1 MKRGLYITDGYY
13 VNLHNVSVWRIKD
26 GFIQLQL
33 SDFYLIEIKVDGSD
47 VYIGGDENFSVEI
60 NEFKRIER
68 EIFEYMGI
76 KQISCSTKESV
87 ATV

>member
-26 GFIQLQL
+26 DFIHLQL
-33 SDFYLIEIKVDGSD
+33 IEYHYIDIKVDGCDDS
-47 VYIGGDENFSVEI
+47 IGGDENFSVEI